1 MTFDHSAFDGDCP
14 PMQEVRAPVSATMQR
29 VARYIEENYTENVP
43 LRDLAQ
49 LAALSPCTL
58 VNLFRREVGIPP
70 HQYLCH
76 VRILEAMAL
85 LRSGASP
92 AAAAIDA
99 GFFDQSHLTRHFK
112 RVCGMTP
119 GQYAASVLTAATLA
133 AAPEPRQALW

>member
-1 MTFDHSAFDGDCP
+1 M
-14 PMQEVRAPVSATMQR
+14 RR

-49 LAALSPCTL
+49 LVALSPCTL
-58 VNLFRREVGIPP
+58 INLFRREVGIPP
-70 HQYLCH
+70 HQYLCY
-76 VRILEAMAL
+76 VRIREAMAL
-85 LRSGASP
+85 LRGGSSA

-119 GQYAASVLTAATLA
+119 GQYVASMIATASLASAQERRAALC
-133 AAPEPRQALW
+133 

>member
-1 MTFDHSAFDGDCP
+1 MTFDPGGFDDDRV
-14 PMQEVRAPVSATMQR
+14 PMQRVRSPESATMRR

-49 LAALSPCTL
+49 LVALSPSAHIH
-58 VNLFRREVGIPP
+58 RSGREVVAPP
-70 HQYLCH
+70 HQYLCY
-76 VRILEAMAL
+76 VRIREAMAL
-85 LRSGASP
+85 LRGGSSA

-119 GQYAASVLTAATLA
+119 GQYAASMIATASLA
-133 AAPEPRQALW
+133 PA